1 MELLPGAVTAV
12 VGFFIGRRTGRTAGD
27 SIGETT
33 EADAAFR
40 LGLSRIGAYL
50 RENVDGPLAAAFKDR
65 SLSLRRAAEEAVAAI
80 EDLHFFLEDPAGEIG
95 EDDLARIVKEAVQA
109 YESEWDLSVLFSA
122 KGSVQVRVNTE
133 ALLDALYLVLHN
145 AAVFGLGKDVVAT
158 VSSDGEWG
166 RVLIQDGGPGFS
178 AEALSRAYDTFY
190 TTSEGGLGLGLSA
203 CPEGRGA
210 SGRPNPFEGTVPTGA
225 LGWRS
230 RFPWPRTSLYFFNS
244 IVGTNPLKVAGESSS
259 LRSTRPGGPAL
270 RTVPRRLLG
279 RADSGTGCRR
289 FGSWCRG
296 GW

>member
-1 MELLPGAVTAV
+1 MDVLTVGVVAGAVAAV
-12 VGFFIGRRTGRTAGD
+12 IGFFVGRRTGRTSGD
-27 SIGETT
+27 SIGGAPARSSPSGETT

-95 EDDLARIVKEAVQA
+95 EDDLARIVKEAVRA

-122 KGSVQVRVNTE
+122 KGSVQVRVNAE

-178 AEALSRAYDTFY
+178 AEALSRAYDPFY
-190 TTSEGGLGLGLSA
+190 TTSEGGLGLGLSHA
-203 CPEGRGA
+203 RRAVELQAGRIHLRNSPDGGA
-210 SGRPNPFEGTVPTGA
+210 EVEISVPLA
-225 LGWRS
+225 
-230 RFPWPRTSLYFFNS
+230 
-244 IVGTNPLKVAGESSS
+244 
-259 LRSTRPGGPAL
+259 
-270 RTVPRRLLG
+270 
-279 RADSGTGCRR
+279 
-289 FGSWCRG
+289 
-296 GW
+296 